1 MTKSTPRFC
10 THVSIVQLQLHL
22 RACPILRNQ
31 KTMGLGTTHPV
42 LRLYAILDIKPF
54 EAEIIY
60 KYYLKMQFLPQRKH
74 YASPVQKPIA
84 NVV

>member
-1 MTKSTPRFC
+1 
-10 THVSIVQLQLHL
+10 
-22 RACPILRNQ
+22 
-31 KTMGLGTTHPV
+31 MGLGTTHPV